1 MITENSAAG
10 FLSASPLSPD
20 MGQLSSCYFC
30 GTALDEPVGTYRL
43 GGDDAGETVTLCA
56 GCAEKL
62 DTLLDAASVVGDVRP
77 ENGAEQ
83 PSADQSSD
91 ETPSTISTVVETTGT
106 VDESGGTAGDTTA
119 GGGAESDAAS
129 SDGEPAESEAE
140 PDLAGGFE
148 TKEATGTAGDD
159 SNGIEESEAAEDEA
173 EVTDTASGA
182 GTAEDAI
189 RQSQLSRR
197 EFNKV
202 IRLLQ
207 NREFPVDRQ
216 EFVIVASNAYD
227 LGRSECGAVIDL
239 AVERGIIAEEDGQL
253 LRAE

>member
-1 MITENSAAG
+1 
-10 FLSASPLSPD
+10 

-30 GTALDEPVGTYRL
+30 GTALDKPVGTYRL

-91 ETPSTISTVVETTGT
+91 ETPNG
-106 VDESGGTAGDTTA
+106 
-119 GGGAESDAAS
+119 
-129 SDGEPAESEAE
+129 DGEPAESEAE

>member
-1 MITENSAAG
+1 
-10 FLSASPLSPD
+10 

-62 DTLLDAASVVGDVRP
+62 DTLLDAAAVDGEVRS

-83 PSADQSSD
+83 SADEDSD
-91 ETPSTISTVVETTGT
+91 DGRSTISTVVETTN
-106 VDESGGTAGDTTA
+106 STTA
-119 GGGAESDAAS
+119 DEESADDILVDLGTDDAVDGDAESDTADS
-129 SDGEPAESEAE
+129 SETAEPEPE

-148 TKEATGTAGDD
+148 TKESSADGDD
-159 SNGIEESEAAEDEA
+159 SVGIEDSDAEDGEA
-173 EVTDTASGA
+173 GRDDAAAGA
-182 GTAEDAI
+182 ESAEDAI

-239 AVERGIIAEEDGQL
+239 AIERGIIAEEDGQL